1 LLNYFSPPFHG
12 INLEVTYHLFEV
24 IKSTLRE
31 HIPVWVY
38 AAYFL
43 RNFMSKFVITV
54 AISVN
59 AKNEPQAER
68 CLESALDE
76 QERSDNKLSL
86 TAALP

>member
-1 LLNYFSPPFHG
+1 
-12 INLEVTYHLFEV
+12 
-24 IKSTLRE
+24 
-31 HIPVWVY
+31 
-38 AAYFL
+38 
-43 RNFMSKFVITV
+43 MSKFVITV

-76 QERSDNKLSL
+76 QERSDNKLPL